1 MFDMMSLLF
10 LTSETF
16 VLLPNNN
23 NLRLLLHAIDHHCQ
37 SQLELHTQTNRTKQS
52 KRISPSI
59 VFPPQRK
66 QPTHST
72 MEPQPPLQARTF
84 HLFAYLNE
92 DIKMTILSFLADAP
106 FESMPDNY
114 PTSTLTHDLPRVSQK
129 FRLLASSDVYWKEA
143 MVRQTKREPFLW
155 KSALRKLRNGGAAHE
170 EEKEV
175 SSSASPQELVE
186 DAYKNTNHS
195 SYKKLY
201 QNVVTHYLR
210 FKGPVFAMEGQGTF
224 RLELSLRVLVYCKL
238 D

>member
-1 MFDMMSLLF
+1 M
-10 LTSETF
+10 E
-16 VLLPNNN
+16 
-23 NLRLLLHAIDHHCQ
+23 Q
-37 SQLELHTQTNRTKQS
+37 Q
-52 KRISPSI
+52 
-59 VFPPQRK
+59 PPQ
-66 QPTHST
+66 
-72 MEPQPPLQARTF
+72 QARTF

-129 FRLLASSDVYWKEA
+129 FRLLASSDVYWKQA
-143 MVRQTKREPFLW
+143 MVRQTMREPFLW
-155 KSALRKLRNGGAAHE
+155 KSALRKLRNGGGAANE
-170 EEKEV
+170 EEKDE
-175 SSSASPQELVE
+175 SSPQELVE

-224 RLELSLRVLVYCKL
+224 GRVVQNCRLFCVAMPTRIAHWYLCC
-238 D
+238 